1 MYGSSCQGRRTWTG
15 PGSPPSGTSRTT
27 STPIRCPPSC
37 SSPACSRP
45 TPAPRRTWRAAA
57 ASSRRCNALD
67 FLDDIAEDLS
77 HGRLGIPHD
86 ALARHGLTHRDL
98 AEAGPAART
107 AFAALVPHQL
117 ALVQAGLSAS
127 YDLVERVAASGRPL
141 VRALL
146 TLQELRVR
154 TVRRKG
160 AALLTGGTRPP
171 VVGALGLL
179 AREYRAARSQRLPV
193 RA

>member
-1 MYGSSCQGRRTWTG
+1 MDW
-15 PGSPPSGTSRTT
+15 SGFATERDFQDY
-27 STPIRCPPSC
+27 IDAYAL
-37 SSPACSRP
+37 PAFMLLTCLL
-45 TPAPRRTWRAAA
+45 APDAGTEAYVAGCRSFIAAMQ
-57 ASSRRCNALD
+57 RLD

-107 AFAALVPHQL
+107 AFAALVPHQP
-117 ALVQAGLSAS
+117 ALVQVGLSAS
-127 YDLVERVAASGRPL
+127 YGLVERVAAPGRPL

-154 TVRRKG
+154 TVRRRG

-171 VVGALGLL
+171 AVGALGLL